1 METVRRVDAVEQRA
15 ALFQV
20 LDHLKATSG
29 VQSVSFAEFNI
40 LGRAWTHNVRPP
52 GNPDDDIE
60 ATVRPV
66 GPEYFETLRIPVL
79 AGRGFVARDMAENA
93 TAVVINE
100 AYAARYFGREP
111 ALGRT
116 LEARF
121 AMNDGVHDVG
131 GVVANT
137 RYDLRKPPAPTVY
150 IPLTQR
156 GNGTVHVRIA
166 GDPVTLAVRLREEV
180 RAANPLFRVTTVMP
194 QSAVVD
200 RTAARTAARALSGFF
215 AVVGLVLAAVGLY
228 GVLSYSVVQRTREIG
243 IRVALGARQLGVSE
257 RF

>member
-1 METVRRVDAVEQRA
+1 M
-15 ALFQV
+15 
-20 LDHLKATSG
+20 
-29 VQSVSFAEFNI
+29 
-40 LGRAWTHNVRPP
+40 
-52 GNPDDDIE
+52 
-60 ATVRPV
+60 
-66 GPEYFETLRIPVL
+66 L
-79 AGRGFVARDMAENA
+79 AGRGFVARDMAEHA

-121 AMNDGVHDVG
+121 AMNDGVHDVV

-200 RTAARTAARALSGFF
+200 QTLLRERLLALLSGFF

-243 IRVALGARQLGVSE
+243 IRVALGARQLGVVRTVLTDIGKAAFVGAVFGLAGGLYLA
-257 RF
+257 RFIETLLFEVTPHDFWSLTLPLATLFTTAALAAILPAARAARVDPVIALRYE